1 MTDMTV
7 DEARLQEMLEKAASA
22 LVFAG
27 PGDLQDLALV
37 HGWLDE
43 LAGALPPSGATA
55 VAAAAAAAT
64 LLAQVI
70 LSEVPDPAVAL
81 DVVGR
86 TVSVLQAILCE
97 GRDPSTV
104 EMPPELGLATGV
116 AAARPA
122 LPEGMRHPGVLP
134 AHVESAIYAEF
145 LGRQGGVLEE
155 IEAAV
160 LAIESGNDEEGE
172 KLASLRRHVHT
183 VKGESALLGLHEVER
198 LCHAIEDAL
207 QARPVLTLVQPL
219 LEARDWLEEMF
230 AYCRGACERPGQTGD
245 LLAAFQGDV
254 AGVPTAS
261 PAARGASARSAK
273 AAAAEPPVT
282 ELSVAEASVAG
293 ASVAVPLSGDPSLL
307 GEFVSEAREHLDA
320 AEGHLLALEV
330 DPRQDDALNGIFRAF
345 HTIKGVA
352 GFLGLDDMGHL
363 AHEAENLLDRAR
375 KGKLTL
381 AGPAIEVTFSA
392 VDLMK
397 RLVEALRIALESGA
411 GLISEPELP
420 GLLASLRAVAAGEAT
435 PAAASG
441 TASRAAAA
449 PTTAPTTASAV
460 EPAPDAG
467 TTGVPAAE
475 AAEGRAATRAAS
487 PAAQTIMVKE
497 AVKVDADRLD
507 RLVDAIGELV
517 IAELMVSESLQ
528 ERAAGDG
535 EMARQLGLLDKITR
549 ELQEM
554 ATSLRMVPI
563 KATFQKMARLAR
575 DLSVKAGK
583 PVEFVVSGEDTEL
596 DKTVVDRIGDP
607 LVHMVR
613 NAVDHGLEASVEARR
628 LAGKPDKGRVDLRAY
643 HRGGNIYV
651 EISDDGRGLDRA
663 AILAKGIERG
673 LVREGET
680 LSDRDIYNLIFQPGF
695 STAKKITEVSGRGV
709 GMDVVRRSI
718 EALRGTVEIRS
729 EVGRGSTFSI
739 RLPLTLAI
747 IDGMIVRVGRERYIV
762 PTLSIIRTVQ
772 PAPGDVVSVL
782 GRGEMLAMGGKLLP
796 LHRLDRLYGVP
807 DAEREATRALALV
820 IEVDGRQ
827 TALLVDELLGQQ
839 QIVIKS
845 MGKAMQ
851 AQPGIAGGAIMPDGR
866 VGLILDPSGLVKLAQ
881 TGAATAAF
889 GS

>member
-1 MTDMTV
+1 M
-7 DEARLQEMLEKAASA
+7 
-22 LVFAG
+22 
-27 PGDLQDLALV
+27 
-37 HGWLDE
+37 
-43 LAGALPPSGATA
+43 
-55 VAAAAAAAT
+55 
-64 LLAQVI
+64 
-70 LSEVPDPAVAL
+70 
-81 DVVGR
+81 
-86 TVSVLQAILCE
+86 
-97 GRDPSTV
+97 
-104 EMPPELGLATGV
+104 
-116 AAARPA
+116 
-122 LPEGMRHPGVLP
+122 
-134 AHVESAIYAEF
+134 
-145 LGRQGGVLEE
+145 
-155 IEAAV
+155 
-160 LAIESGNDEEGE
+160 
-172 KLASLRRHVHT
+172 
-183 VKGESALLGLHEVER
+183 
-198 LCHAIEDAL
+198 
-207 QARPVLTLVQPL
+207 
-219 LEARDWLEEMF
+219 
-230 AYCRGACERPGQTGD
+230 
-245 LLAAFQGDV
+245 
-254 AGVPTAS
+254 
-261 PAARGASARSAK
+261 
-273 AAAAEPPVT
+273 
-282 ELSVAEASVAG
+282 
-293 ASVAVPLSGDPSLL
+293 
-307 GEFVSEAREHLDA
+307 
-320 AEGHLLALEV
+320 
-330 DPRQDDALNGIFRAF
+330 
-345 HTIKGVA
+345 
-352 GFLGLDDMGHL
+352 
-363 AHEAENLLDRAR
+363 
-375 KGKLTL
+375 
-381 AGPAIEVTFSA
+381 
-392 VDLMK
+392 
-397 RLVEALRIALESGA
+397 
-411 GLISEPELP
+411 
-420 GLLASLRAVAAGEAT
+420 
-435 PAAASG
+435 
-441 TASRAAAA
+441 
-449 PTTAPTTASAV
+449 
-460 EPAPDAG
+460 
-467 TTGVPAAE
+467 
-475 AAEGRAATRAAS
+475 

-517 IAELMVSESLQ
+517 IAESMVSESLQ
-528 ERAAGDG
+528 ERAAADG

-680 LSDRDIYNLIFQPGF
+680 LSDREIYNLIFQPGF

-729 EVGRGSTFSI
+729 EAGRGSTFSI

-820 IEVDGRQ
+820 IEVGR
-827 TALLVDELLGQQ
+827 T
-839 QIVIKS
+839 
-845 MGKAMQ
+845 
-851 AQPGIAGGAIMPDGR
+851 PDGPAGR
-866 VGLILDPSGLVKLAQ
+866 RTARPAADRDQEHGQGDAGATGHRRRRDHAGRARGTHSRSQRPGQ
-881 TGAATAAF
+881 TGADRDAATAAF
-889 GS
+889 GG

>member
-1 MTDMTV
+1 MTDV
-7 DEARLQEMLEKAASA
+7 IVGEARLQELLEKAAST
-22 LVFAG
+22 LVLAG
-27 PGDLQDLALV
+27 PADLQDLAQV
-37 HGWLDE
+37 HGWLDA
-43 LAGALPPSGATA
+43 LAEELPPSGAMT

-64 LLAQVI
+64 LLGQVI
-70 LSEVPDPAVAL
+70 LSEVPDPVASL
-81 DVVGR
+81 EVVGR
-86 TVSVLQAILCE
+86 TVSALQAVLCE
-97 GRDPSTV
+97 GRDPATV
-104 EMPPELGLATGV
+104 ELPSELGLAAGV

-122 LPEGMRHPGVLP
+122 LPEGMRHPGALP
-134 AHVESAIYAEF
+134 SHVEPAIYAEF

-155 IEAAV
+155 IEAAI
-160 LAIESGNDEEGE
+160 LAIEAGNDAEGD
-172 KLASLRRHVHT
+172 KLALLRRQVHT
-183 VKGESALLGLHEVER
+183 VKGESALLGLHEVEH

-207 QARPVLTLVQPL
+207 QARPAITLVQPL
-219 LEARDWLEEMF
+219 LEARDWLELMF
-230 AYCRGACERPGQTGD
+230 AFCRGACEQPAPSGE
-245 LLAAFQGDV
+245 LLAMFQGEGDGALTALTAAAPV
-254 AGVPTAS
+254 APQAKAKPSGA
-261 PAARGASARSAK
+261 PAAQ
-273 AAAAEPPVT
+273 PPVT
-282 ELSVAEASVAG
+282 DATVGTTTS
-293 ASVAVPLSGDPSLL
+293 VPLSGDPSLL
-307 GEFVSEAREHLDA
+307 GEFVSEACEHLDA
-320 AEGHLLALEV
+320 AEGHLLALEA

-352 GFLGLDDMGHL
+352 GFLGLDDIGKL

-381 AGPAIEVTFSA
+381 TGSAIEVTFSS

-397 RLVEALRIALESGA
+397 RLVEALRAALESGC

-420 GLLASLRAVAAGEAT
+420 GLLASLRAVSAGEAS
-435 PAAASG
+435 PAAVSDAG
-441 TASRAAAA
+441 AA
-449 PTTAPTTASAV
+449 PPVATAIVSDTDVRIPVA
-460 EPAPDAG
+460 
-467 TTGVPAAE
+467 PAAE
-475 AAEGRAATRAAS
+475 AAEGRAAATRAAP
-487 PAAQTIMVKE
+487 PAAQTVTVKE
-497 AVKVDADRLD
+497 AVKVDTDRLD

-517 IAELMVSESLQ
+517 IAELMVSQSLQ
-528 ERAAGDG
+528 ERATVDG
-535 EMARQLGLLDKITR
+535 ELARQLGLLDKITR

-563 KATFQKMARLAR
+563 KATFQKMARLSR

-583 PVEFVVSGEDTEL
+583 PVEFVVTGEDTEL

-628 LAGKPDKGRVDLRAY
+628 QAGKPDKGRVELRAY

-651 EISDDGRGLDRA
+651 ELSDDGRGLDRA
-663 AILAKGIERG
+663 AILAKAIERG

-680 LSDRDIYNLIFQPGF
+680 LSDREIYNLIFQPGF

-718 EALRGTVEIRS
+718 EALRGAVEIRS
-729 EVGRGSTFSI
+729 EAGRGSTFSI

-762 PTLSIIRTVQ
+762 PTLSIVRTVQ
-772 PAPGDVVSVL
+772 PAPGDVASVL
-782 GRGEMLAMGGKLLP
+782 GRGEMLSAGGKLLP

-807 DAEREATRALALV
+807 DAEREPTRALALV
-820 IEVDGRQ
+820 IEADGRQ

-881 TGAATAAF
+881 SGGVAAAAS
-889 GS
+889 GV